1 MPRVAVLAGGQ
12 LGIDLPK
19 NMDIYVG
26 VDAGALAILQEDL
39 PLDYAVGDFDSVS
52 GQEWQ
57 RIKEE
62 AQVLVTAQPE
72 KDDTDMELAL
82 LTIFERFPEAE
93 VSVYGAFG
101 GRLDHTLANI
111 FLPSNDKLAPFMQQL
126 TLLDEQNIVTY
137 LPAGRHQV
145 SPQKGMAYVAFLPV
159 QDQFLSITGAKYPL
173 DEKNY
178 FFKKVYA
185 SNEFIDEPLFVKFH
199 EGYLVIIY
207 SKDRS

>member
-145 SPQKGMAYVAFLPV
+145 SPQEGMAYVAFLPV